1 MQAASHL
8 LAAAM
13 KSRRSTVFAPYGSMK
28 LMKTVALD
36 LPALAFIVVTR
47 AALAAGVGLLVSA
60 RLSARQRRSV
70 GATLLGVGA
79 ATTIPAVHVGIARDQ
94 TFQSSRGE
102 LPVERDRRLIG
113 TTRYP
118 RKGDDALD

>member
-1 MQAASHL
+1 LH
-8 LAAAM
+8 
-13 KSRRSTVFAPYGSMK
+13 RTIVMK

-36 LPALAFIVVTR
+36 LPAFAFVVVTR
-47 AALAAGVGLLVSA
+47 AALAAGIGLLLSGQ
-60 RLSARQRRSV
+60 LSARQRRSI

-79 ATTIPAVHVGIARDQ
+79 VTTIPAVLSVLRGIRRFRSAQGD
-94 TFQSSRGE
+94 
-102 LPVERDRRLIG
+102 LPVERDSRLIG

>member
-1 MQAASHL
+1 MQGTSHL
-8 LAAAM
+8 
-13 KSRRSTVFAPYGSMK
+13 SCGRVFAPHESMK
-28 LMKTVALD
+28 LMKIVALD
-36 LPALAFIVVTR
+36 LLALGI
-47 AALAAGVGLLVSA
+47 GLLVSG

-79 ATTIPAVHVGIARDQ
+79 TTTIPAVLSVLRGI
-94 TFQSSRGE
+94 SRFRSWRAE

-118 RKGDDALD
+118 RKGDDPLD

>member
-1 MQAASHL
+1 
-8 LAAAM
+8 
-13 KSRRSTVFAPYGSMK
+13 MK

-36 LPALAFIVVTR
+36 LPMFAFVVVTR
-47 AALAAGVGLLVSA
+47 AALAAGVGLLLSEK
-60 RLSARQRRSV
+60 LSARQRRSI

-79 ATTIPAVHVGIARDQ
+79 ATTIPAVMSVWRGIRRGRSTQ
-94 TFQSSRGE
+94 GE
-102 LPVERDRRLIG
+102 LPVGRDSRLIG